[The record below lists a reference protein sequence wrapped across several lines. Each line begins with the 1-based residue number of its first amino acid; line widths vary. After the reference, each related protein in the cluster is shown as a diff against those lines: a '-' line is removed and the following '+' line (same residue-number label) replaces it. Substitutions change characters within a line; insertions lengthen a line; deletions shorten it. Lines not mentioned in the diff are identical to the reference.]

1 MYLMDVSWCTIIIRP
16 TVVSA
21 HISSDSPRL
30 CVCVC
35 VYVLAKMVM
44 VDGVDIRGRSVA
56 VIKKLLQGP
65 PDSPVQITLI
75 LKLRTVTIKR
85 ASASTP
91 QFCDESTGICLCRP
105 RLFLF
110 LSISFYSLSVCD

>member
-1 MYLMDVSWCTIIIRP
+1 MDSMSLMDASWCTLIIRP

-21 HISSDSPRL
+21 HISSSDYPRL
-30 CVCVC
+30 CVC

-44 VDGVDIRGRSVA
+44 IDGVDIRGMSVA

-75 LKLRTVTIKR
+75 LKE
-85 ASASTP
+85 P
-91 QFCDESTGICLCRP
+91 
-105 RLFLF
+105 
-110 LSISFYSLSVCD
+110 SFGQDVDRILSVCVTVCVSVCLSVCLSLYLYLSCLCL